1 MRFITGLICLG
12 ISLIIS
18 FTHASEKCVAFFYAN
33 KPIPDDML
41 YAYDWIVVIPENK
54 HLKSIKEK
62 FYTKKRGKLI
72 AYLSIGEQMEEH
84 ITQEIKQAV
93 IGKNPNWN
101 TKVMDVRNPAYKK
114 FLLEK
119 AKKLLLEFDGV
130 FLDTLDSYKLALK
143 EPEWKSYETAL
154 RDLINQIS
162 SLYPDKVILINRG
175 FEILNE
181 LKKVDGV
188 VVESLFK
195 EKNEQYRNSV
205 IEFLKR
211 IKESK
216 KVEVVL
222 IEYEKDKSKIE
233 EIIKKAKSF
242 GFIAYV
248 SPDINLESWG
258 YSSCKIVPRKIVL
271 LYDSSMFP
279 EPQLSDIHKL
289 VQLPLEYLGFV
300 PVLVDVNEELPEVSK
315 EAGYVGIVSMNIAK
329 KSAELDKWLYE
340 AKKKGLKLFFLKDF
354 PFRDENREVFQAFG
368 VKVENVG
375 KLLFPNN
382 FKVNSNFKFYEAPYA
397 PEPTS
402 EIAYSEGLPVVE
414 VMVEKTIHRSFVI
427 TEWGG
432 YALGNSL
439 ISGEELWVFNPFE
452 VFRLVFK
459 PDFPVPDITT
469 ENGNRILTA
478 HIDGDAFFG
487 ISEINPKKRTSEII
501 RDEILKK
508 YKIPHTVSIIEA
520 EIAPWGLY
528 PKDSALLEEIAKSI
542 YKLENVEPASH
553 SFTHPFTWNLK
564 FVREEYTK
572 KYGYNLPVKGY
583 ELDFKRKILGS
594 IEYINERLLKETGKR
609 VKVFLWT
616 GMCNPTK
623 ESVRL
628 TYLAKV
634 YNINGGNTTITNE
647 SPLYISEY
655 AHKVLDFRQTAIIK
669 LEDGFLIK
677 NDGELRTLRIPKEW
691 GFPDLERSEG
701 VVGFKE
707 EEDFFYVHLDNSGR
721 YILRFRNSPPPFWL
735 EKANGQAVSF
745 EKGNKEFTY
754 KFSSYLPLKPV
765 FKNNSCRVLFRG
777 KTYSGKE
784 ILLEGEKN
792 ETVKVLCP

>member
-1 MRFITGLICLG
+1 MKFITGLICLG

-33 KPIPDDML
+33 KPIPDDLL
-41 YAYDWIVVIPENK
+41 YAYDWIVVIPENP

-62 FYTKKRGKLI
+62 FYAKKRGKLI
-72 AYLSIGEQMEEH
+72 AYLSVGEQMEEN
-84 ITQEIKQAV
+84 ITQEIEEAI
-93 IGKNPNWN
+93 IGKNPNWK
-101 TKVMDVRNPAYKK
+101 TKVMDIRNPAYRK

-119 AKKLLLEFDGV
+119 AKNLLSEFDGV

-143 EPEWKSYETAL
+143 ESEWKSYETAL
-154 RDLINQIS
+154 KDFINQIS
-162 SLYPDKVILINRG
+162 SLYPEKVILVNRG

-195 EKNEQYRNSV
+195 EKNEEYRNSV
-205 IEFLKR
+205 IEFLKKA
-211 IKESK
+211 KETK
-216 KVEVVL
+216 GVDVVL

-233 EIIKKAKSF
+233 EIIKKAKSL
-242 GFIAYV
+242 GFSAYV
-248 SPDINLESWG
+248 SPDINLERWG
-258 YSSCKIVPRKIVL
+258 YSNCKIVPRKVVL

-279 EPQLSDIHKL
+279 EPQYSDIHRL

-315 EAGYVGIVSMNIAK
+315 EAGYVGIVSMNITK

-340 AKKKGLKLFFLKDF
+340 AKKKDLKLFFLKDF
-354 PFRDENREVFQAFG
+354 PFRDEDKEVFQAFG

-375 KLLFPNN
+375 KFLFPNN
-382 FKVNSNFKFYEAPYA
+382 FKVNPKFKFYEAPYA

-402 EIAYSEGLPVVE
+402 EIAYSEGLSVVE
-414 VMVEKTIHRSFVI
+414 VMVEKTIHRPFVI

-432 YALGNSL
+432 YAIGNSL
-439 ISGEELWVFNPFE
+439 INGEELWVFNPFE
-452 VFRLVFK
+452 VFRLVFE
-459 PDFPVPDITT
+459 PNFPVPDITT

-478 HIDGDAFFG
+478 HIDGDGFFG
-487 ISEINPKKRTSEII
+487 ISEINPKKRTAEII
-501 RDEILKK
+501 RDEILTK
-508 YKIPHTVSIIEA
+508 YKIPHTISVIEA

-528 PKDSALLEEIAKSI
+528 PKDSPLLEEIAKSI

-553 SFTHPFTWNLK
+553 SFSHPLTDKPYRLK
-564 FVREEYTK
+564 
-572 KYGYNLPVKGY
+572 P
-583 ELDFKRKILGS
+583 IS
-594 IEYINERLLKETGKR
+594 IYYHFYSGQKFASLNALK
-609 VKVFLWT
+609 
-616 GMCNPTK
+616 
-623 ESVRL
+623 
-628 TYLAKV
+628 KV
-634 YNINGGNTTITNE
+634 YEYALSQETN
-647 SPLYISEY
+647 PMYISEY

-691 GFPDLERSEG
+691 GFPDIERSEG

-707 EEDFFYVHLDNSGR
+707 EKEFFYVHLDNSGR
-721 YILRFRNSPPPFWL
+721 YVLRFRSSPPPFWL
-735 EKANGQAVSF
+735 EKANGQIVSF

-754 KFSSYLPLKPV
+754 KFSSYLPLKAV

-784 ILLEGEKN
+784 VLLEGGKN